1 MRAVI
6 VHKPEQDHEYEVHFS
21 AGNEVPKRANDLVL
35 DSLWL
40 TREWAIHR
48 AKELD
53 DLGQPLYFSNA
64 QKQRK
69 DNENTKPSGETLAP
83 I

>member
-6 VHKPEQDHEYEVHFS
+6 VHKPEQKHEYEVHFC
-21 AGNEVPKRANDLVL
+21 AGNEVPKRAYDLVL

-40 TREWAIHR
+40 TRELAIDR

-53 DLGQPLYFSNA
+53 DLDQPLYF
-64 QKQRK
+64 RPG
-69 DNENTKPSGETLAP
+69 DFYFTNENGDIE
-83 I
+83 